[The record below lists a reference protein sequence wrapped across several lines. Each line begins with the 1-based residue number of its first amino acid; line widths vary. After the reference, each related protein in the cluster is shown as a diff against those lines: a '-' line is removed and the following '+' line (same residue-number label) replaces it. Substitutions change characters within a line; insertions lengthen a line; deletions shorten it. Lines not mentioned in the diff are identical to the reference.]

1 MPSIEEPAHEKTLAI
16 PLPRFCRVWRTWESA
31 VLLFKV
37 MSLLSISSLLIRLNE
52 LLVISGPDWVW
63 LAWYSYRFCI
73 KYMPFWLGSRLCWK
87 FPECCTSLERVLSEQ
102 SPTLRQM
109 EEHLI
114 SLIYVFWGRKFEKK
128 FKIIILIPGAL
139 LTLNDTPLIVQVNP

>member
-1 MPSIEEPAHEKTLAI
+1 
-16 PLPRFCRVWRTWESA
+16 V
-31 VLLFKV
+31 VLLKV
-37 MSLLSISSLLIRLNE
+37 MSLLSISSLSIRLNE

-73 KYMPFWLGSRLCWK
+73 KYMPFWLGSSLCWR
-87 FPECCTSLERVLSEQ
+87 FPECCTSLERVLKEQ

-128 FKIIILIPGAL
+128 FKIITLITGAL
-139 LTLNDTPLIVQVNP
+139 LTLNDTPITLLL